1 MKCPRCGLPVTTD
14 QKFCRSC
21 GADLQGTDV
30 AVADGNIGVDR
41 ERTNHLMLLGFVV
54 MFAGAAVGV
63 VGKMLLHVDAVT
75 VVGVLAAL
83 AGLFTVIH
91 PSLNPPRRRRQTS
104 ASAIRPEIFLPAE
117 PTRKLTPVNEADFIP
132 SVTEPTTDLLK
143 TPASNIN
150 QSTSTDRPRT

>member
-1 MKCPRCGLPVTTD
+1 MTTD

-30 AVADGNIGVDR
+30 TVADG

-63 VGKMLLHVDAVT
+63 VGKMLLHSDAVT
-75 VVGVLAAL
+75 VVGALAAL
-83 AGLFTVIH
+83 AGMFIVVY
-91 PSLNPPRRRRQTS
+91 PSLNPPGRRRQTS
-104 ASAIRPEIFLPAE
+104 ASATLPETFLPAE
-117 PTRKLTPVNEADFIP
+117 PTKKLTPMNEADFIP